1 MIGAW
6 RKAWHANTQGE
17 TDLLFPFGFVQL
29 SSWGQ
34 PSNVRRDPNP
44 IAVVR
49 YVSNYHTH
57 HHTHHRPHPYTTL
70 HPRSPPDF
78 TYKYIIQPTTALIA
92 NPMLCYFPP
101 PLPPLRWAQRLTQ
114 ERVQNTFMATA
125 VDLAAFQG
133 GCGTVPTDQNLCI
146 HPGWKQP
153 VGARLA
159 RKFAVHST
167 MMKNGMFYMFCTSDA
182 NAAP

>member
-92 NPMLCYFPP
+92 NPMLCYSP
-101 PLPPLRWAQRLTQ
+101 PLPPPQ
-114 ERVQNTFMATA
+114 M
-125 VDLAAFQG
+125 G
-133 GCGTVPTDQNLCI
+133 
-146 HPGWKQP
+146 
-153 VGARLA
+153 
-159 RKFAVHST
+159 
-167 MMKNGMFYMFCTSDA
+167 
-182 NAAP
+182 AAPDSGAGAEYVHGDRGRFGGVPRRLRHSAN